1 MSDDISLEELMDKYG
16 LVMDGN
22 RRYYKESLLKR
33 DFYLE
38 NTTPYR
44 FKIRDRVF
52 EETSWG
58 ELLRVTAIYLFETF
72 PEKGSQRSFISN
84 RLVKAG
90 NFCFREE
97 NEFQRGLSRAL
108 GELQSHRLARILA
121 VGGFAGLLRYVQ
133 RRRGACH
140 S

>member
-1 MSDDISLEELMDKYG
+1 MSDDISSEELMDKYG

-58 ELLRVTAIYLFETF
+58 ELRFSNFSWGLSVFGI
-72 PEKGSQRSFISN
+72 SFISWG
-84 RLVKAG
+84 R
-90 NFCFREE
+90 FC
-97 NEFQRGLSRAL
+97 
-108 GELQSHRLARILA
+108 
-121 VGGFAGLLRYVQ
+121 
-133 RRRGACH
+133 RR
-140 S
+140 